1 MKPSLSLAL
10 VALGAALSDAR
21 CIRKSTTSTAAVSKM
36 AASTSAESSQ
46 ADAQT
51 KAPLATW
58 IWNTTLITDASQMTY
73 FFTFAKGQGLQRAY
87 LHVDADID
95 NSYFESFI
103 QQCNTSGIV
112 VEALMGNAEWILG
125 GGTPSL
131 QSNLDW
137 IAQYQGNASASARFS
152 GIHMDIELW
161 SLSDWQSMLGTYI
174 PAWESIVTYVS
185 SFARSLGITT
195 AADLPFWTYTMS
207 DPTTGEAMDSWML
220 NALDSVTFMTYRNT
234 VNELFQVAE
243 KPLTAADAA
252 GKPVYVAVET
262 VASTEASVS
271 FKGLATVTSLSTSLQ
286 NITMECSNHTS
297 FAGVAVHDY
306 AGWVAL
312 G

>member
-10 VALGAALSDAR
+10 VALRASISDAL
-21 CIRKSTTSTAAVSKM
+21 CIRKTSATSKAVSKM
-36 AASTSAESSQ
+36 AGSSSTESRQ
-46 ADAQT
+46 ADTQT
-51 KAPLATW
+51 RAPLATW
-58 IWNTTLITDASQMTY
+58 IWNTTLITDANQTSQ
-73 FFTFAKGQGLQRAY
+73 FFSFAREQGLQRAY

-95 NSYFESFI
+95 NAFFENFI
-103 QQCNTSGIV
+103 QQCTTSGIV

-131 QSNLDW
+131 QSNLEW
-137 IAQYQGNASASARFS
+137 IQQFQGNASAGARFS

-161 SLSDWQSMLGTYI
+161 SLSNWQSMLGTYVA
-174 PAWESIVTYVS
+174 AWQNIVNYVS
-185 SFARSLGITT
+185 SFAKALGIST

-207 DPTTGEAMDSWML
+207 DPATGEAMDSWML

-234 VNELFQVAE
+234 VSELFEVAE

-262 VASTEASVS
+262 VASAEAQVS
-271 FKGLATVTSLSTSLQ
+271 FKGLATVTSLSTALQ
-286 NITMECSNHTS
+286 SIKMECSNHTS
-297 FAGVAVHDY
+297 FAGIAIHDY
-306 AGWVAL
+306 AGWLAL